1 MSRKVLLV
9 DANVNA
15 LGALA
20 SALRARGLTV
30 FNASEVFDAVEEAFR
45 TRPDVVLFAEK
56 LDGAGDL
63 RAAFLAVPELAHT
76 PLLHL
81 VRADHLE
88 EHGPDSVPRA
98 DLDQLVS
105 RIAAVSPRAERVAL
119 DQEIRGHLEQM
130 PLGDLL
136 QFLSMNRKSGVLGIT
151 TSGGS
156 GEVRLADGEVVDAVY
171 RRLEGE
177 KALFRLFSERDGRF
191 AFNAGDMSAVRRI
204 TVPTGQLLMES
215 MRQVDEAR
223 RRRTEL
229 APAGEALLLDEP
241 PTLTSSGREALS
253 AALGLSKPAG
263 APAAGIA
270 GALAVMLQIPRA
282 LDEILDDIDAPDL
295 VILEALT
302 VLVAGGKIRRIPL
315 AELTTP
321 FAPAEALPVLRS
333 LVMRLTLAGFAPPPR
348 LVIAAEERRFPA
360 LAHSIRRITDAVAAP
375 ETAPRAA
382 LPRLLGTLRL
392 GDGVELALIGLPTD
406 ATFAPTW
413 ALALPGVAAVVRL
426 DGTGGS
432 VLEAHCHAVEAML
445 IDAENLTGS
454 LDLAVPAQVA
464 ALVRAALEMAAGVQN
479 A

>member
-45 TRPDVVLFAEK
+45 ARPDVVLYAEK

-81 VRADHLE
+81 VRADHPD

-119 DQEIRGHLEQM
+119 DQEIRGNLEQM

-151 TSGGS
+151 TSGGI
-156 GEVRLADGEVVDAVY
+156 GEVRLADGEVVDAVF

-191 AFNAGDMSAVRRI
+191 AFNAGDMSALRRI

-223 RRRTEL
+223 RRRAEL
-229 APAGEALLLDEP
+229 APAGEALLLEEP

-253 AALGLSKPAG
+253 AALGLNKPTPG
-263 APAAGIA
+263 AAIA
-270 GALAVMLQIPRA
+270 PVLAVMLQIPHA
-282 LDEILDDIDAPDL
+282 LDEILDEIDAPDL
-295 VILEALT
+295 VILEALSA
-302 VLVAGGKIRRIPL
+302 LVSGGKIRRIPL
-315 AELTTP
+315 ADLTTP
-321 FAPAEALPVLRS
+321 FAPPEALPVLRS

-348 LVIAAEERRFPA
+348 LVIAAEDRRFPA

-375 ETAPRAA
+375 ESAPRAS

-392 GDGVELALIGLPTD
+392 GDSVELGLVGLPTD
-406 ATFAPTW
+406 LTFAPTW

-426 DGTGGS
+426 DGAGGS
-432 VLEAHCHAVEAML
+432 VLEAHCHAVEVML
-445 IDAENLTGS
+445 IDAENLTGA